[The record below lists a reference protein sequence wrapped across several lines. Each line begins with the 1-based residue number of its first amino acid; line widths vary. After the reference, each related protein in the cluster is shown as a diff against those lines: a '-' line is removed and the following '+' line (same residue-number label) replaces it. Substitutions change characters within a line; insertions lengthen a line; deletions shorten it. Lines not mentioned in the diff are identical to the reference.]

1 MPGTLRS
8 ASCNVVAPCAWM
20 TDCGTVLM
28 NWGMSR
34 IGVSVRV
41 GLTVVSVRY
50 ESPRT
55 RTSGSVCSDCACA
68 WAHSG
73 AAVEKAS
80 NIAAASGRRLKRS
93 IFHPLLVA
101 QPQDC
106 ALAALGVAGCVCL
119 QTIIVLVIVRK
130 PRGGQFR
137 PVEFPARILERRKP
151 MLIRC
156 LLAAVAA
163 LLPHLAAAQPW
174 PSKPLRYIV
183 PFAPGGTTDI
193 LGRMVAAGL
202 SASLG
207 QPVVV
212 ENKPGQAGSI
222 GAAEL
227 ARSAP
232 DGYTIG
238 GGTISSHAINV
249 TLYPALPYDPLK
261 DFAPI
266 TMLATLPNML
276 IVHPSVKAEN
286 VRELIALLKA
296 NPNKYSFGSAG
307 NGTSQHISGEL
318 FKIMSGTDMQ
328 HIPYKGS
335 GPMIPDL
342 IAGTIQLSFENITTA
357 YPQVKGGKL
366 KALAVTSAKRS
377 FVAPDVPTMAE
388 AGLPGYDI
396 SSWQAMYAPAG
407 TPREIVTRVHA
418 ETVKVLRVPENQKK
432 LQELGLE
439 AGGMSPEELLALM
452 RSDIPR
458 LGKVVRE
465 SGAKVD

>member
-1 MPGTLRS
+1 
-8 ASCNVVAPCAWM
+8 
-20 TDCGTVLM
+20 
-28 NWGMSR
+28 
-34 IGVSVRV
+34 
-41 GLTVVSVRY
+41 
-50 ESPRT
+50 
-55 RTSGSVCSDCACA
+55 
-68 WAHSG
+68 
-73 AAVEKAS
+73 
-80 NIAAASGRRLKRS
+80 
-93 IFHPLLVA
+93 
-101 QPQDC
+101 
-106 ALAALGVAGCVCL
+106 
-119 QTIIVLVIVRK
+119 
-130 PRGGQFR
+130 
-137 PVEFPARILERRKP
+137 
-151 MLIRC
+151 
-156 LLAAVAA
+156 
-163 LLPHLAAAQPW
+163 
-174 PSKPLRYIV
+174 
-183 PFAPGGTTDI
+183 
-193 LGRMVAAGL
+193 
-202 SASLG
+202 
-207 QPVVV
+207 
-212 ENKPGQAGSI
+212 
-222 GAAEL
+222 
-227 ARSAP
+227 
-232 DGYTIG
+232 
-238 GGTISSHAINV
+238 
-249 TLYPALPYDPLK
+249 
-261 DFAPI
+261 
-266 TMLATLPNML
+266 MLATLPNML

-418 ETVKVLRVPENQKK
+418 ETVKVLRAPENQKK

>member
-1 MPGTLRS
+1 MRVL
-8 ASCNVVAPCAWM
+8 ASF
-20 TDCGTVLM
+20 VL
-28 NWGMSR
+28 S
-34 IGVSVRV
+34 
-41 GLTVVSVRY
+41 
-50 ESPRT
+50 
-55 RTSGSVCSDCACA
+55 
-68 WAHSG
+68 
-73 AAVEKAS
+73 
-80 NIAAASGRRLKRS
+80 
-93 IFHPLLVA
+93 
-101 QPQDC
+101 
-106 ALAALGVAGCVCL
+106 LAALGV
-119 QTIIVLVIVRK
+119 Q
-130 PRGGQFR
+130 
-137 PVEFPARILERRKP
+137 
-151 MLIRC
+151 
-156 LLAAVAA
+156 
-163 LLPHLAAAQPW
+163 AQPY
-174 PSKPLRYIV
+174 PSKPIRYIV

-202 SASLG
+202 ASSLG

-222 GAAEL
+222 GSTEL
-227 ARSAP
+227 ARAAP
-232 DGYTIG
+232 DGYTVG

-249 TLYPALPYDPLK
+249 TLYPSLSYDPLK

-276 IVHPSVKAEN
+276 IVHPSLNVNSVK
-286 VRELIALLKA
+286 ELIALLKS

-318 FKIMSGTDMQ
+318 FKIMTGTQMQ

-342 IAGTIQLSFENITTA
+342 LAGTIQLSFENITTA
-357 YPQVKGGKL
+357 YPPAKAGRL
-366 KALAVTSAKRS
+366 KSLAVTSSKRS

-388 AGLPGYDI
+388 AGLAGYDI

-407 TPREIVTRVHA
+407 TPREIVARLHA
-418 ETVKVLRVPENQKK
+418 ETAKILRAPENQKK
-432 LQELGLE
+432 LSDLGLD
-439 AGGMSPEELLALM
+439 AGGMSPDELLALM